1 MPDSDGVVLLD
12 ETSCCQSVLEEWG
25 GAEASRVDRQVTICR
40 VGRNGKF
47 GFAGVYIDC
56 LRTD

>member
-1 MPDSDGVVLLD
+1 MVLLD

-25 GAEASRVDRQVTICR
+25 GAEATRVDHQVTICR